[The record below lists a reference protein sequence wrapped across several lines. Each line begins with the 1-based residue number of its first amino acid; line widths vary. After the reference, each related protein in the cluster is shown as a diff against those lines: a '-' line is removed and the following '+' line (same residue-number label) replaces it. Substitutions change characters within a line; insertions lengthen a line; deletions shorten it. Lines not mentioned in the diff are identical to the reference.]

1 MVQVIPTHIKDVW
14 DEWNIRGIVIL
25 SLTIQ
30 TILIILAPL
39 RKRTS
44 NRFLALTLWLSYL
57 LADWSANFV
66 IGLIAKNQGKDLEP
80 DDPPQDK
87 KLLALWAPFLLL
99 HLGGPDTITA
109 YSLEDNA
116 LWHRHFLGLALQA
129 VSGAYVVIQSLPN
142 SLWVIILL
150 LFISGTF
157 KYLERTIALYLAS
170 SDKFRGSMLDVP
182 DTDSNETRLPRKED
196 DLMPTEN
203 YTQYGRQK
211 RPLRLENPGNLTH
224 LEILQFAFWFFNNFK
239 SLVVNNIFSSEQRD
253 ESREFFKNLKDEEAL
268 RILEVELGFIY
279 EGLYTKVSVLHTW
292 IGALTRTIALGSL
305 LSAFGIFHYRTKKRH
320 EFHGADIVITYT
332 LFLVGIALDL
342 VSLLMILPSDWTF
355 AVISRI
361 NEDEV
366 DSGSWID
373 PALKWFLGL
382 KKLHWKKQKC
392 CGGVEHEVLNTPF
405 LIQRWA
411 GSMKMFNFITYSVK
425 ADIKRIHDVKGRK
438 RRLVWTTILYPFIF
452 ITNIFKKLF
461 EKIANW
467 NDDLHQYIKDVIGQ
481 WSEENSVAHY
491 VFIIVEFWFM
501 IPHCFTF
508 LGNYITNSLGINDL
522 VDEISM
528 IRSVH
533 SEPLTK
539 ELWGFIFDQL
549 KSRLKRRPRNER
561 RKTKAGRKG
570 WDSGNIELD
579 MADPERLMRY
589 IADVDFDRSLMLW
602 HIATELCY
610 QEEAPTM
617 ANCDKDREFSK
628 ILSDYMMYLLIM
640 QPKLMSEVAGIG
652 KIRFRDTLAEA
663 EKFYKR
669 WHIENLRDVQRA
681 SRKILSVGIEIH
693 PRDVKGNQSKS
704 VLFEAR
710 ALAKQL
716 NKIKKQSVDGDEE
729 NMWSVVSKVWME
741 LLFHAACNC
750 DAAAR
755 MEQLSRG
762 GELLVFVWLALAH
775 LGLGGQL
782 SSSANEEN

>member
-1 MVQVIPTHIKDVW
+1 MVQLIPTHIKNVW
-14 DEWNIRGIVIL
+14 DDWNIRGIVIL
-25 SLTIQ
+25 SLSIQ

-44 NRFLALTLWLSYL
+44 NRFLALVLWLSYL

-66 IGLIAKNQGKDLEP
+66 IGLIAKNQGKELKP
-80 DDPPQDK
+80 DDPHQDQQ
-87 KLLALWAPFLLL
+87 LMALWAPFLLL

-150 LFISGTF
+150 LFIAGTL

-170 SDKFRGSMLDVP
+170 SDRFRGSMLEVP
-182 DTDSNETRLPRKED
+182 DSDSDNS
-196 DLMPTEN
+196 MPTEN
-203 YTQYGRQK
+203 FMQYGRQK

-239 SLVVNNIFSSEQRD
+239 SLAVNNIFSSEQRD
-253 ESREFFKNLKDEEAL
+253 ESREFFKNLQDEEAL

-279 EGLYTKVSVLHTW
+279 DGLYTKVSVLHTW
-292 IGALTRTIALGSL
+292 VGALTRTLALGSL
-305 LSAFGIFHYRTKKRH
+305 LSAFGIFHYRTKKTH

-382 KKLHWKKQKC
+382 KQLHWKKQKC
-392 CGGVEHEVLNTPF
+392 CGGLNHEVLNTPF

-411 GSMKMFNFITYSVK
+411 GSIKLFNFITYSVK
-425 ADIKRIHDVKGRK
+425 ADIERIHDVKGRT
-438 RRLVWTTILYPFIF
+438 RRLVWKTILYPFIYA
-452 ITNIFKKLF
+452 INIFKKLCK
-461 EKIANW
+461 KIAIW
-467 NDDLHQYIKDVIGQ
+467 NDDLHQNIRDIIGQ
-481 WSEENSVAHY
+481 WLGENPVAQWSGKKTVAHY
-491 VFIIVEFWFM
+491 AIIIVEFWFM
-501 IPHCFTF
+501 IPHFFTF
-508 LGNYITNSLGINDL
+508 IGNYITNFIGINDL
-522 VDEISM
+522 LDEIIL

-539 ELWGFIFDQL
+539 ELWVFIFTQL
-549 KSRLKRRPRNER
+549 KARLQRSHKER

-610 QEEAPTM
+610 QEEVSTTY
-617 ANCDKDREFSK
+617 NSDKDRELSK
-628 ILSDYMMYLLIM
+628 TLSDYMMYLLIM

-663 EKFYKR
+663 EKFFKR
-669 WHIENLRDVQRA
+669 WHIENSRDVKRA
-681 SRKILSVGIEIH
+681 SHEILSVGIEIH
-693 PRDVKGNQSKS
+693 PSEVKGNQSKS

-710 ALAKQL
+710 ALAKEL
-716 NKIKKQSVDGDEE
+716 NKMKDRED
-729 NMWSVVSKVWME
+729 NMWSVVSIVWME

-750 DAAAR
+750 DATAR
-755 MEQLSRG
+755 MEQLSKG
-762 GELLVFVWLALAH
+762 GELLIFVWLALAH

-782 SSSANEEN
+782 SSSSNGSYETN

>member
-1 MVQVIPTHIKDVW
+1 MVQVIPTHIKNVW

-25 SLTIQ
+25 SLSIQ

-39 RKRTS
+39 RKRTP
-44 NRFLALTLWLSYL
+44 NRFLALVLWLSYL

-66 IGLIAKNQGKDLEP
+66 IGLIAKNQGKELKP
-80 DDPPQDK
+80 DDPPQDQ
-87 KLLALWAPFLLL
+87 KLMALWAPFLLL

-109 YSLEDNA
+109 YPLEDNA

-150 LFISGTF
+150 LFIAGTL

-170 SDKFRGSMLDVP
+170 SDKFRGSMLEIP
-182 DTDSNETRLPRKED
+182 DSDSNETNRPRKED
-196 DLMPTEN
+196 DSMPTEN
-203 YTQYGRQK
+203 YMLYGRQK
-211 RPLRLENPGNLTH
+211 RPLRLENPGTLTH

-239 SLVVNNIFSSEQRD
+239 SLLVNNIFSSEQRD
-253 ESREFFKNLKDEEAL
+253 ESREFFKNLQDEEAL

-292 IGALTRTIALGSL
+292 VGALTRTIALGSL
-305 LSAFGIFHYRTKKRH
+305 LSAFGIFHYRTKKSH
-320 EFHGADIVITYT
+320 QFHGADIVITYT

-342 VSLLMILPSDWTF
+342 ISLLMILPSDWTF

-373 PALKWFLGL
+373 PALKWFLGW
-382 KKLHWKKQKC
+382 KQLHWKTQKC

-411 GSMKMFNFITYSVK
+411 GSIKLFNFIAYSVK
-425 ADIKRIHDVKGRK
+425 ADIKRIHDVKGRT
-438 RRLVWTTILYPFIF
+438 RRLVWKTILYPLIYV
-452 ITNIFKKLF
+452 TNIFKKLCK
-461 EKIANW
+461 KIANW
-467 NDDLHQYIKDVIGQ
+467 NDDLHKYIRDVIGQ
-481 WSEENSVAHY
+481 WSEENPVAHY
-491 VFIIVEFWFM
+491 AIIIVEFCFM
-501 IPHCFTF
+501 IPHFFTF
-508 LGNYITNSLGINDL
+508 IGNYMTNFLRINDL
-522 VDEISM
+522 LDEINLM
-528 IRSVH
+528 RSVH

-539 ELWGFIFDQL
+539 DLWGFIFTEL
-549 KSRLKRRPRNER
+549 KSRLQRPHKER

-589 IADVDFDRSLMLW
+589 IADVDYDRSLMLW

-610 QEEAPTM
+610 QEEVSTTD
-617 ANCDKDREFSK
+617 NCDKYRELSK

-663 EKFYKR
+663 EKFFKR
-669 WHIENLRDVQRA
+669 WHIENSRDVKRA
-681 SRKILSVGIEIH
+681 SHEILSVGVKIH
-693 PRDVKGNQSKS
+693 PSEVKGNQSKS

-710 ALAKQL
+710 ALAKEL
-716 NKIKKQSVDGDEE
+716 NKTKDRED
-729 NMWSVVSKVWME
+729 NMWRVVSTVWME

-750 DAAAR
+750 DATAR
-755 MEQLSRG
+755 MEQLSKG
-762 GELLVFVWLALAH
+762 GELLIFVWLALAH

-782 SSSANEEN
+782 SSSAKGSYETN

>member
-1 MVQVIPTHIKDVW
+1 MVQVIPAHIKDVW

-25 SLTIQ
+25 SLSIQ

-44 NRFLALTLWLSYL
+44 NRFLALVLWLSYL

-66 IGLIAKNQGKDLEP
+66 IGLIAKNQGKELKP
-80 DDPPQDK
+80 DDPPQDQQ
-87 KLLALWAPFLLL
+87 LMALWAPFLLL

-129 VSGAYVVIQSLPN
+129 LPGAYVVIQSLPN
-142 SLWVIILL
+142 PLWVIILL
-150 LFISGTF
+150 LFIAGTL

-170 SDKFRGSMLDVP
+170 SDKFRGSMLEVP
-182 DTDSNETRLPRKED
+182 DSDPDETHRPRKD
-196 DLMPTEN
+196 DSMPNNMQE
-203 YTQYGRQK
+203 YGRQI
-211 RPLRLENPGNLTH
+211 RPLRLEKPARDLAP
-224 LEILQFAFWFFNNFK
+224 LDILQFAFWFFNNFR
-239 SLVVNNIFSSEQRD
+239 SLMVNNIFSSDQRE
-253 ESREFFKNLKDEEAL
+253 ESREFFSKLTDEEAL
-268 RILEVELGFIY
+268 RILEMELGFIY

-292 IGALTRTIALGSL
+292 VGALTRTLALGSL
-305 LSAFGIFHYRTKKRH
+305 LSAFCIFHYRTNKSH

-361 NEDEV
+361 NDDEV
-366 DSGSWID
+366 DSGSRID
-373 PALKWFLGL
+373 PFLHWFLGF
-382 KKLHWKKQKC
+382 KKLRWKEQKC
-392 CGGVEHEVLNTPF
+392 CDGKSKHEVLNTPF

-411 GSMKMFNFITYSVK
+411 GSIKLFNFIAYSVK
-425 ADIKRIHDVKGRK
+425 ADIERIHDVKGRT
-438 RRLVWTTILYPFIF
+438 RRLVWKAILHPFIYAINTF
-452 ITNIFKKLF
+452 RKLF
-461 EKIANW
+461 ETIAIW
-467 NDDLHQYIKDVIGQ
+467 HHDLQQYIRYVINML
-481 WSEENSVAHY
+481 SRKNPVTRC
-491 VFIIVEFWFM
+491 IIIFVEFWLM
-501 IPHCFTF
+501 IPHFFT
-508 LGNYITNSLGINDL
+508 LIGNYITDFLGINDL
-522 VDEISM
+522 LDEI
-528 IRSVH
+528 ILRRSVH

-539 ELWGFIFDQL
+539 ELWVFIFTQL
-549 KSRLKRRPRNER
+549 KSKLQRPDKER
-561 RKTKAGRKG
+561 SKTKAGRKG
-570 WDSGNIELD
+570 WASDISELG
-579 MADPERLMRY
+579 MADTKRLVRY
-589 IADVDFDRSLMLW
+589 IADVDYDRSLMLW

-610 QEEAPTM
+610 QEEASTKE
-617 ANCDKDREFSK
+617 NCDDREFSK

-669 WHIENLRDVQRA
+669 RHIENSSVKRA
-681 SRKILSVGIEIH
+681 SHEILSVRIEIH
-693 PRDVKGNQSKS
+693 PRNVKGNESKS

-710 ALAKQL
+710 ALAKEL
-716 NKIKKQSVDGDEE
+716 NKMREE

-750 DAAAR
+750 DATAR
-755 MEQLSRG
+755 MEQLSKG

-782 SSSANEEN
+782 GSSATEMSETN